1 MYLKISNILSV
12 DINVV
17 DYFGLDIDYFGNP
30 IYFLEENF
38 VVVKYNAE
46 TFENNANIFEI
57 TEQEYNDYK
66 VKKEN
71 EISIPP
77 PSDVLTPE
85 QRIDK
90 LEKEKEELMQKYEN
104 QNRVTEMLNLTM
116 LDLVDA
122 IYPK

>member
-1 MYLKISNILSV
+1 MYLKVSNILSEESTLV
-12 DINVV
+12 N
-17 DYFGLDIDYFGNP
+17 YHGLDIYFFDNP
-30 IYFLEENF
+30 IYFMEENF
-38 VVVKYNAE
+38 VVAQYNAE

-85 QRIDK
+85 QRIDQ

-122 IYPK
+122 VYSK

>member
-1 MYLKISNILSV
+1 MYLKVSNILSEESTLV
-12 DINVV
+12 N
-17 DYFGLDIDYFGNP
+17 YHGLDIYFFDNP
-30 IYFLEENF
+30 IYFMEEKF
-38 VVVKYNAE
+38 VVVQYNAE

-71 EISIPP
+71 EISIQP

-85 QRIDK
+85 QRIDQ
-90 LEKEKEELMQKYEN
+90 LEKDKEELIQKYES
-104 QNRVTEMLNLTM
+104 QKKATELLNLTM

-122 IYPK
+122 VYHK

>member
-12 DINVV
+12 DSNVV

-30 IYFLEENF
+30 IYFLEEKF

-66 VKKEN
+66 AKKEN
-71 EISIPP
+71 EIPIPP

-85 QRIDK
+85 QRIDQ
-90 LEKEKEELMQKYEN
+90 LEKEKEELMQKYES
-104 QNRVTEMLNLTM
+104 QKKATELLNLTM

-122 IYPK
+122 VYSK

>member
-1 MYLKISNILSV
+1 MYLKVINILEE
-12 DINVV
+12 NNPLLN
-17 DYFGLDIDYFGNP
+17 YHGLNIDYFEIP
-30 IYFLEENF
+30 IYFDLENF

-46 TFENNANIFEI
+46 TFEDNANILEI

-66 VKKEN
+66 AKKEN
-71 EISIPP
+71 EIPIPP

-85 QRIDK
+85 QRIDQ

-104 QNRVTEMLNLTM
+104 QKKTTELLNLTM

-122 IYPK
+122 VYSK

>member
-1 MYLKISNILSV
+1 MIRMYLKISNILSV
-12 DINVV
+12 DSNVV

-71 EISIPP
+71 EILIPP

-85 QRIDK
+85 QRIDQ
-90 LEKEKEELMQKYEN
+90 LEKENTTIKASMAELAE
-104 QNRVTEMLNLTM
+104 
-116 LDLVDA
+116 LVLGGM
-122 IYPK
+122 